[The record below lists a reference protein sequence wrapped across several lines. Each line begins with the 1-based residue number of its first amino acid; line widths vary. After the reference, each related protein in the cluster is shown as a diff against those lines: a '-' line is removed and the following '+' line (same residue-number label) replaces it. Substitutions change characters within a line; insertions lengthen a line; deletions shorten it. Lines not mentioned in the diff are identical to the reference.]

1 MINKNVI
8 ALGFVSFFTDFA
20 SSMLTSI
27 LPIFIV
33 YVLKEGIDK
42 LGFVVAA
49 ATFVS
54 YAFRVVFGYL
64 SDRYGCVKP
73 FIVGGYLLSA
83 ITKPILYFADN
94 WQQIAVLRGT
104 ERMGKAIRSASKDSL
119 ISAYSGR
126 KTGKSFGFHKMMDE
140 AGETSGAIL
149 AFAVLYLF
157 GKSEIIFRDIFAFTL
172 VPGIFA
178 VITAIFFINEIP
190 HQKKVQKFD
199 LKKDYGVLP
208 LLFIYFSF
216 VFFIF
221 NESFFMI
228 KAKESGIKIEYI
240 PLLAVVLNL
249 TQTFLSYY
257 VGVKIDKIGYK
268 KIFLI
273 SLFFGIFS
281 MIGLYFNFIVLGF
294 IFLGIFIIGSLN
306 SIRSYISINAHNK
319 GTVYGI
325 LYGGVALF
333 GALGAIIIG
342 LIWKIYGESGAVIFS
357 LTGLILIL
365 IIFLTSFYSSKI
377 P

>member
-1 MINKNVI
+1 
-8 ALGFVSFFTDFA
+8 
-20 SSMLTSI
+20 
-27 LPIFIV
+27 
-33 YVLKEGIDK
+33 
-42 LGFVVAA
+42 
-49 ATFVS
+49 
-54 YAFRVVFGYL
+54 
-64 SDRYGCVKP
+64 
-73 FIVGGYLLSA
+73 
-83 ITKPILYFADN
+83 
-94 WQQIAVLRGT
+94 
-104 ERMGKAIRSASKDSL
+104 
-119 ISAYSGR
+119 
-126 KTGKSFGFHKMMDE
+126 
-140 AGETSGAIL
+140 
-149 AFAVLYLF
+149 
-157 GKSEIIFRDIFAFTL
+157 
-172 VPGIFA
+172 
-178 VITAIFFINEIP
+178 
-190 HQKKVQKFD
+190 
-199 LKKDYGVLP
+199 LP